1 MSFRAQQKK
10 KKVAGSSSASTSLAS
25 SYTHAFSV
33 AQVTRKPEDEEMPTF
48 VDRVSKDGRRTHRQQ
63 IDIQPC
69 SPVKRARLHALANE
83 IPTPPAPP
91 ERFVFSYQ
99 PYDVG
104 EALRDNLDDDDDAPT
119 RRPKPKALPKA
130 VTPADKSLHDW
141 VPLKRDAFVSEFTR
155 HFGWGDADRE
165 RCPGC
170 SQIIDE
176 ETGLK
181 KNTGTPEY
189 RCRDCFGGVVYCR
202 ECITSRHSENPL
214 HRVYHWRDD
223 FFVKIPLAELG
234 LRIQLGHPP
243 HERCSAPE
251 RAKTGFVTL
260 HTNGI
265 HEVTVDFCGCEHANA
280 AGSPDIQLLRMGWF
294 PATHDRPHT
303 AATFAV
309 LDQFQQETCQAKV
322 TMYDFYGVLEK
333 LTNNVGIKPPDRYRE
348 WLRLCREYEHCLLL
362 LYGGRSCAFDP
373 AGAAGTKSGELAVD
387 CPACPDPEVNL
398 VGDWENAPRDKDH
411 IFTLYLALD
420 ACFRLKRRLISSE
433 MRDPALGSGWAYMVE
448 NGPYREYLRTVTDQK
463 EMNTCSG
470 LAALDYANTKFS
482 RGYATTGVGMCVC
495 ARHEF
500 VQPNGVG
507 DLQRGERFAN
517 IDYIFGSVTR
527 HKHPRLRKLVSYDIV
542 CIWMKTLKK
551 RMAELP
557 ALVRLTVILELFK
570 FVIPKMHIHAHTLAC
585 QLLYSL
591 NLILGSAQTDGEGVE
606 RPWANIGGVASSTCD
621 MAPGARAGV
630 LDFQWSAWN
639 WAKLVGIVA
648 TLRRRMDKAVVELAR
663 QEEIFAEFSQEQ
675 ADRVPEWKQK
685 VHDFEQDPK
694 EKNPYEIKVKG
705 LTESEVRLQLTQEEA
720 QRADSGIPT
729 VHDVSPGKFICIG
742 LDLED
747 EQRRIRVQAALKKA
761 NTTEMQIDL
770 GTMRTKLSRRI
781 AQFRKLQQT
790 YTPASLQVLGEMS
803 IPEDQTVENMPL
815 VLPSALSPAARSIGC
830 LAGLSHVE
838 SRMRNAQ
845 CGSALASLR
854 NHLHIKSRLLIYRQI
869 HVRHQG
875 ANTRSRTIVARNEG
889 KIGLHSEKYQM
900 AWNAIRV
907 LGDGD
912 PSKVGWQVLN
922 KDDIRCMEDTED
934 LVKKAER
941 KARQDAKRRRWTAEL
956 KAHGLLPAEMDQEME
971 VDEEEERL
979 RVPENRREV
988 SWIWTVAGAEGTDAG
1003 FEEALRIEWSKAY
1016 ARVRRWRE
1024 EVELLRAEYE
1034 RVKLSFAHA
1043 ANEWEARAQA
1053 VPMVWAAAEAD
1064 GAVAFARRQA
1074 YMFRDLIVRGETTW
1088 TEEKLAR
1095 GKKRARGPRAIAS
1108 SFGHVGGGEGEQEE
1122 EEERRRREEEERD
1135 EEREA
1140 ARQEEEEELAR
1151 GQIDPDDEE
1160 YIFSG
1165 AVED

>member
-1 MSFRAQQKK
+1 MSSFRAQQKK
-10 KKVAGSSSASTSLAS
+10 KRAATTATAASSSAS

-33 AQVTRKPEDEEMPTF
+33 AQITRKPEDEEMPTF
-48 VDRVSKDGRRTHRQQ
+48 VDRVSRDGRRTHRQQ
-63 IDIQPC
+63 IDLEPS

-83 IPTPPAPP
+83 VPTEPPAAPA

-99 PYDVG
+99 QYDIG
-104 EALRDNLDDDDDAPT
+104 EAFLEDFDDDDAP
-119 RRPKPKALPKA
+119 RRGARGAKTKALPKA
-130 VTPADKSLHDW
+130 ITPADKSLHDW

-155 HFGWGDADRE
+155 HFGWGDVDRE
-165 RCPGC
+165 CCPGC
-170 SQIIDE
+170 P
-176 ETGLK
+176 
-181 KNTGTPEY
+181 KNLDKTPPPEY
-189 RCRDCFGGVVYCR
+189 RCRDCFGGVVYCK
-202 ECITSRHSENPL
+202 ECIVSRHTENPL
-214 HRVYHWRDD
+214 HRVYHWRDGY
-223 FFVKIPLAELG
+223 FVKVPLAELG

-251 RAKTGFVTL
+251 PAKTGFVAL

-265 HEVTVDFCGCEHANA
+265 HEVFLDFCGCEHANA
-280 AGSPDIQLLRMGWF
+280 AGSPDIQLLRVGWF
-294 PATHDRPHT
+294 PATHDRLHT

-398 VGDWENAPRDKDH
+398 VEGWENAPREKDH

-433 MRDPALGSGWAYMVE
+433 MRDPALGTGWAYMVE
-448 NGPYREYLRTVTDQK
+448 NGAYREYLRTVTDQK

-517 IDYIFGSVTR
+517 IDYIFGSVNR

-542 CIWMKTLKK
+542 CIWMKTLKE
-551 RMAELP
+551 RMAALP
-557 ALVRLTVILELFK
+557 AHVRLTVILELFK
-570 FVIPKMHIHAHTLAC
+570 FVIPKMHIHAHTMAC

-621 MAPGARAGV
+621 MGPGARAG
-630 LDFQWSAWN
+630 N
-639 WAKLVGIVA
+639 WAKLIGIVA

-663 QEEIFAEFSQEQ
+663 QEEIFEEFSREQ
-675 ADRVPEWKQK
+675 ADRVPEWKRK
-685 VHDFEQDPK
+685 VDEFEQDSK
-694 EKNPYEIKVKG
+694 KKNPYETKVKG
-705 LTESEVRLQLTQEEA
+705 LTESEVRLQFTQEEA

-747 EQRRIRVQAALKKA
+747 EQRRIRVQVALKKA

-803 IPEDQTVENMPL
+803 IPEEQTVENMPL
-815 VLPSALSPAARSIGC
+815 LLPSALSPPARAIGC

-845 CGSALASLR
+845 CRTALASLR
-854 NHLHIKSRLLIYRQI
+854 NHLHIKSRLLVYRKI

-889 KIGLHSEKYQM
+889 KIGLHSAKYQM
-900 AWNAIRV
+900 AWDAIRV

-912 PSKVGWQVLN
+912 PNKVGWQVLN

-941 KARQDAKRRRWTAEL
+941 KARQDAKRQRWQTEL
-956 KAHGLLPAEMDQEME
+956 RAHGLLPAEMDEEMQ
-971 VDEEEERL
+971 VDEEDEEHL

-988 SWIWTVAGAEGTDAG
+988 SWIWTIAGADGTDAG

-1024 EVELLRAEYE
+1024 EVELLQAEYE

-1043 ANEWEARAQA
+1043 ANAWEVRAQA
-1053 VPMVWAAAEAD
+1053 VPMVWAAAEAE

-1074 YMFRDLIVRGETTW
+1074 YMFRDLVVRGETTW
-1088 TEEKLAR
+1088 TEEKLTR

-1108 SFGHVGGGEGEQEE
+1108 TFGHVAVEQQGE
-1122 EEERRRREEEERD
+1122 EEERRQREEEERD
-1135 EEREA
+1135 EEEA
-1140 ARQEEEEELAR
+1140 ERQQEEEELAR
-1151 GQIDPDDEE
+1151 GQIDVDDEE